1 MKHRLCLLLPF
12 LLTGLCFADHA
23 IKQHKPS
30 RKQRLDESEW
40 NKQISAAT
48 VMDSM
53 NTSTNDQQIPP
64 VLSVSNVS
72 QMISDFGFNLYRKI
86 ANKHDDNI
94 FFSPFSVSL
103 GLSSLLLGTRGNT
116 YDQLLHGLNY
126 NRFKEQ
132 ENPYLLPELLK
143 TIKEKIAQNE
153 ELVLNIGSLSFLHE
167 TFSMKEEFINLT
179 KTYFDMEYEFIDFH
193 SSKAKNEINAHVEKL
208 TKGLISNF
216 YDFLDPQTKLLL
228 LDYIFFKGKWQYPF
242 NPALTEEDTFFIDK
256 YNSVTVP
263 MMYKSDK
270 VASLL
275 DKDLS
280 CTVFKLPYRGN
291 AHMLIIKPEKEGD
304 FGILEDHLTKELIDS
319 WLAKMQSRKTDIF
332 FPKFKLDQKYK
343 LKSSL
348 NELGIKELFT
358 GRANLTDLTEERNLL
373 LTEVTQQAII
383 DVNERGTEA
392 AAAAGAEIIA
402 YSLPLTIRVNRP
414 FLFLIYEEAF
424 QSLLFI
430 GRVTN
435 PTKL

>member
-1 MKHRLCLLLPF
+1 MKRTLWLLL
-12 LLTGLCFADHA
+12 LLLIGLCIADHA
-23 IKQHKPS
+23 TKQQKPS
-30 RKQRLDESEW
+30 RKQKVDHSECS
-40 NKQISAAT
+40 KQTSAAT
-48 VMDSM
+48 LM
-53 NTSTNDQQIPP
+53 NSSLPSGNEEQIPT
-64 VLSVSNVS
+64 VLSFANVS
-72 QMISDFGFNLYRKI
+72 QMSSDFGFNLYRKI
-86 ANKHDDNI
+86 ANKHDNNI

-126 NRFKEQ
+126 NPFKDQ

-143 TIKEKIAQNE
+143 TIKEKIAKNE

-167 TFSMKEEFINLT
+167 TFSMKDEFVNLT
-179 KTYFDMEYEFIDFH
+179 KKYFDMEYELIDFH
-193 SSKAKNEINAHVEKL
+193 SSKAKNEINAYVEKL

-216 YDFLDPQTKLLL
+216 YDFIDPQTKLLL

-242 NPALTEEDTFFIDK
+242 NPALTEVDSFFIDK

-263 MMYKSDK
+263 MMYKTDK
-270 VASLL
+270 VASVF

-304 FGILEDHLTKELIDS
+304 FGILEDHLTKELINS
-319 WLAKMQSRKTDIF
+319 WQAKMQSRKTDIF

-358 GRANLTDLTEERNLL
+358 GKANLTDLTEERNLM
-373 LTEVTQQAII
+373 LTEITQQAMIEV
-383 DVNERGTEA
+383 DERGTEA
-392 AAAAGAEIIA
+392 AAVAGAEIIA

-414 FLFLIYEEAF
+414 FLFMIFEEAY
-424 QSLLFI
+424 QSLLFL
-430 GRVTN
+430 GRVMD